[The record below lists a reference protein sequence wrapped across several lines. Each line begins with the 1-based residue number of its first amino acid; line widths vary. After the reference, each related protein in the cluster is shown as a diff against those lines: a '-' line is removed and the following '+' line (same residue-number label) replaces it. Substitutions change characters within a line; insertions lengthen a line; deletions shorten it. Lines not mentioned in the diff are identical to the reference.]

1 MNPPLLWLIPGRM
14 NISIMETDISAIGRY
29 VHTAELSGTTS
40 GSVGGS

>member
-1 MNPPLLWLIPGRM
+1 MNPPLAPLIPGRM
-14 NISIMETDISAIGRY
+14 NISIIDTDIKAIGRY